1 MANIRLLSFFI
12 VRTQFILSRS
22 AASAGRRYEASIGN
36 GFHELLKWDSQF
48 GSHLN
53 RCHAGSTLLL
63 ESDGLRKLICEVS
76 TQRCAALHS

>member
-12 VRTQFILSRS
+12 VRAQFILSRS

-53 RCHAGSTLLL
+53 SGSRCIHA
-63 ESDGLRKLICEVS
+63 
-76 TQRCAALHS
+76 AARVGRLQKTHM